1 MSGEI
6 PSALGRL
13 INLERLNLEDNQL
26 SGEIP
31 RELGDLTKLT
41 RLRLGANQFTG
52 CIPEGL
58 QPVPDND
65 LSALGLPFCSDR

>member
-1 MSGEI
+1 M
-6 PSALGRL
+6 
-13 INLERLNLEDNQL
+13 NQL

>member
-6 PSALGRL
+6 PPELGGL
-13 INLERLNLEDNQL
+13 TNLKVLWLDENEL

-31 RELGDLTKLT
+31 SELGNLDLRVLSLAGN
-41 RLRLGANQFTG
+41 RLTG

>member
-1 MSGEI
+1 MSGEL
-6 PSALGRL
+6 PSELGRL
-13 INLERLNLEDNQL
+13 TKLERL
-26 SGEIP
+26 IP
-31 RELGDLTKLT
+31 CELGDLTKLT